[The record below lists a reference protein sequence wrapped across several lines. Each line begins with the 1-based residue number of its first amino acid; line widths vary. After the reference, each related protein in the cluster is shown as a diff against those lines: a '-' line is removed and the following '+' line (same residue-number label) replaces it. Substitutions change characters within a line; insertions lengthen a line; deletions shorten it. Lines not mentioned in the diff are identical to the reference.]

1 MHRLHEKFKSPKVDK
16 NSVNAKKHLGLNV
29 PDTEIITT
37 LKGFIRYPSYP
48 KLCT

>member
-29 PDTEIITT
+29 PDTEIME
-37 LKGFIRYPSYP
+37 FIQIFI
-48 KLCT
+48 